1 MGEAAGKHSLETQRG
16 ARRGRGH
23 PTSEEEKTKI
33 LHADKCVK
41 GSEMFAK
48 EWRQPAEDIAG

>member
-1 MGEAAGKHSLETQRG
+1 MGEAAGKHSSETQG
-16 ARRGRGH
+16 AQDLGRGH

-41 GSEMFAK
+41 GSEMFRK